1 MRTRLL
7 FLLSILLFGGLL
19 MVSGQ
24 AGGGDIALT
33 VYNDGAA
40 LIREQRKMN
49 LEQGLNQITIRDVAA
64 TIDPTS
70 FSFKSMSGPAGAIV
84 LEQSFRY
91 DKGNA
96 AALLAGAIGETV
108 ELSLSA
114 DERYSGEL
122 LRLHGEKA
130 ILQTGAREIQFVNLH
145 DISGIKL
152 PAPPADLYAGPTLKL
167 LLNSVSAGEQAIEL
181 TYLAGGINWSA
192 DYNIYLAD
200 DESALDLRG
209 LITLRNR
216 SGHAYREASLKLIA
230 GDVDRIEPEADYA
243 EERLMAA
250 MSAAADESGDVEQRD
265 LGEFKLYAIAR
276 PISIEDEE
284 TKQIEFV
291 RGADIAAM
299 VTYVFDSSPAFHGY
313 YRPIDYLEGRGMHV
327 AQVRTHLEFNTGGAS
342 GLGADL
348 PAGRARVY
356 KADVDGAVALIGENI
371 IGHSPE
377 GEDLSLR
384 LGAAFDLT
392 GERTQT
398 DFSFVSRL
406 VARES
411 FAISLRNRKKDE
423 AVEILVPE
431 RLYRW
436 RDWQIIESSAPFMKA
451 DAASIEFAITVPPGA
466 EEVLTYTVEYKFPE
480 DN

>member
-1 MRTRLL
+1 
-7 FLLSILLFGGLL
+7 
-19 MVSGQ
+19 V
-24 AGGGDIALT
+24 
-33 VYNDGAA
+33 
-40 LIREQRKMN
+40 
-49 LEQGLNQITIRDVAA
+49 
-64 TIDPTS
+64 
-70 FSFKSMSGPAGAIV
+70 
-84 LEQSFRY
+84 EQSFRY
-91 DKGNA
+91 AKGNA
-96 AALLAGAIGETV
+96 AALLAGTHGEAV
-108 ELSLSA
+108 ALGLSA
-114 DERYSGEL
+114 AALSPRAL
-122 LRLHGEKA
+122 LRLPLA
-130 ILQTGAREIQFVNLH
+130 PSLLPSPSLPFPFFFFFY
-145 DISGIKL
+145 ISGIKL

-436 RDWQIIESSAPFMKA
+436 RDWQMIESSAPFMKA

>member
-1 MRTRLL
+1 MRFRHLV
-7 FLLSILLFGGLL
+7 LLSILLFGGLL

-24 AGGGDIALT
+24 VNSQDIALT

-40 LIREQRKMN
+40 LIHEQRNMN

-70 FSFKSMSGPAGAIV
+70 FSFKSASGATV
-84 LEQSFRY
+84 LEQSYRFDRG
-91 DKGNA
+91 DA

-122 LRLHGEKA
+122 LRLDGEQA
-130 ILQTGAREIQFVNLH
+130 ILRTGAREIRFINLYN
-145 DISGIKL
+145 ISGIKL
-152 PAPPADLYAGPTLKL
+152 PEPPADLYAGPTLKL
-167 LLNSVSAGEQAIEL
+167 LLNSASAGEQAVEI
-181 TYLAGGINWSA
+181 TYLAGGMNWSA
-192 DYNIYLAD
+192 DYNIYLAPD
-200 DESALDLRG
+200 DSALDLTG
-209 LITLRNR
+209 LVTLRNR
-216 SGHAYREASLKLIA
+216 SGRSYQDATLKLIA
-230 GDVDRIEPEADYA
+230 GDVDRIELESDYA
-243 EERLMAA
+243 EERVMMA
-250 MSAAADESGDVEQRD
+250 MSAAADESGDVEQRN
-265 LGEFKLYAIAR
+265 LGDFKLYAIGR

-291 RGADIAAM
+291 RGVDIAAA
-299 VTYVFDSSPAFHGY
+299 VTYIFDSSPAFQGY
-313 YRPIDYLEGRGMHV
+313 YRPIDYVEGRGMHEG
-327 AQVRTHLEFNTGGAS
+327 QVRSRLEFNTGGAS

-356 KADVDGAVALIGENI
+356 KADVDGALALIGENT

-392 GERTQT
+392 GERMQT
-398 DFSFVSRL
+398 DFSYVSRL
-406 VARES
+406 VARET
-411 FAISLRNRKKDE
+411 FEIRLRNHKTDE

-436 RDWQIIESSAPFMKA
+436 RDWQIIESSAPFVKA
-451 DAASIEFAITVPPGA
+451 DAASIEFAITVPPGG
-466 EEVLTYTVEYKFPE
+466 EEVLTYTVEYSFPDE
-480 DN
+480 D